1 MKLSRSIFAFL
12 SALLLVVS
20 CGKDDPVVPPDDGK
34 DRESALQEKPSL
46 KAAVEAMASAAV
58 KEAPGL
64 AGVEVWQEG
73 YRSSGAWPGGSAGQ
87 RHQVWSVTKSFT
99 SLAVGIAVGE
109 GRLRLD
115 EKVAGLFPSQAAA
128 ASKSMKYNSKA
139 MTEAQKANME
149 AVTVEHLLTMT
160 GGHRKDPTSE
170 YAEKYALTIALGYR
184 KYLKDDG
191 VDAVA
196 LLSDLGTDIPELFF
210 GYPFDAEPGTR
221 YCYNS
226 FGSCMLAEILK
237 LKTGMDVADYL
248 DERLFRPMG
257 LDKPQWDKAGK
268 DVSSGGWGL
277 HLTTG
282 EMVSFGRL
290 VLGGGVWEGKRL
302 VPEQYMAAAV
312 SSRTDHLSHS
322 GKDYGTDGYG
332 YQFWTRKDGAFVMC
346 LGLFG
351 QYIIAIPSKQAVIAI
366 VSDMPVLP
374 SQTDLSDLPGVIGAF
389 TGGASAQAEDVLE
402 LTWKYIVPAL

>member
-1 MKLSRSIFAFL
+1 
-12 SALLLVVS
+12 
-20 CGKDDPVVPPDDGK
+20 
-34 DRESALQEKPSL
+34 
-46 KAAVEAMASAAV
+46 
-58 KEAPGL
+58 
-64 AGVEVWQEG
+64 
-73 YRSSGAWPGGSAGQ
+73 
-87 RHQVWSVTKSFT
+87 
-99 SLAVGIAVGE
+99 
-109 GRLRLD
+109 
-115 EKVAGLFPSQAAA
+115 
-128 ASKSMKYNSKA
+128 
-139 MTEAQKANME
+139 
-149 AVTVEHLLTMT
+149 
-160 GGHRKDPTSE
+160 
-170 YAEKYALTIALGYR
+170 
-184 KYLKDDG
+184 
-191 VDAVA
+191 
-196 LLSDLGTDIPELFF
+196 
-210 GYPFDAEPGTR
+210 
-221 YCYNS
+221 
-226 FGSCMLAEILK
+226 
-237 LKTGMDVADYL
+237 MDVADYL

-277 HLTTG
+277 HLTTA

-290 VLGGGVWEGKRL
+290 VLGGGTWEGKRL

-346 LGLFG
+346 VGLFG

-374 SQTDLSDLPGVIGAF
+374 SQADLSDLPGIIAAF